1 MEDTYG
7 CNLINTKRDGRGNQ
21 GVGECNHFLHQFH
34 VLHLLV
40 WTDLGRLST
49 NGAQE
54 AKGGKNR
61 LFHLIIYKRY
71 SQSDIFIKKILYL
84 CGR

>member
-1 MEDTYG
+1 MQQTIIDEG
-7 CNLINTKRDGRGNQ
+7 GRDMTTLEGVNPQMRNQ

-54 AKGGKNR
+54 AKGGKTACIMR
-61 LFHLIIYKRY
+61 IMHSY
-71 SQSDIFIKKILYL
+71 
-84 CGR
+84 

>member
-1 MEDTYG
+1 MEETYG

-21 GVGECNHFLHQFH
+21 GVGECIHFLHQFH

-40 WTDLGRLST
+40 WTVLGRLST

-54 AKGGKNR
+54 AKGA
-61 LFHLIIYKRY
+61 
-71 SQSDIFIKKILYL
+71 KIA
-84 CGR
+84 CFT